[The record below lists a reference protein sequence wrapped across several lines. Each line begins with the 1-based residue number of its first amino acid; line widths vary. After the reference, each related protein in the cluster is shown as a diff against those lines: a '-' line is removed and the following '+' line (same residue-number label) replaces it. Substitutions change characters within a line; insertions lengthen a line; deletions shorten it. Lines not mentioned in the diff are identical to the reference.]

1 MLRSKKHAVGI
12 VAGEEEKVPIR
23 PKRATKPVD
32 RLGSEAQA
40 PEPPPKPKARV
51 VKPPSEFT
59 GRRMKTGAGNK
70 GKAENFAIDGVGKR
84 WTEDGVKMV
93 SMHWEDYP
101 DEENSTMT
109 EAYARKQG
117 YGEFIEYY
125 DAQQEETPEEEQT
138 PKDVAT
144 SGPKVNLV
152 QLLGNEMGSYLE
164 RK

>member
-1 MLRSKKHAVGI
+1 
-12 VAGEEEKVPIR
+12 
-23 PKRATKPVD
+23 
-32 RLGSEAQA
+32 
-40 PEPPPKPKARV
+40 
-51 VKPPSEFT
+51 
-59 GRRMKTGAGNK
+59 
-70 GKAENFAIDGVGKR
+70 
-84 WTEDGVKMV
+84 MV

-125 DAQQEETPEEEQT
+125 DAQQEETPEEEET
-138 PKDVAT
+138 PKEVAT

-152 QLLGNEMGSYLE
+152 QLLGNEMGGCLE

>member
-109 EAYARKQG
+109 EAYARSRAMASSSSTVTFSKKKRQRRNRLQRTWPLQ
-117 YGEFIEYY
+117 
-125 DAQQEETPEEEQT
+125 D
-138 PKDVAT
+138 
-144 SGPKVNLV
+144 L
-152 QLLGNEMGSYLE
+152 
-164 RK
+164 R